1 MSVLLGRTI
10 SSKRIINIFKTSL
23 VQFVPTCL
31 CLFNLR
37 PELISDANIAINI
50 FQRLWI
56 LAENVFS
63 SLPTTTIFFQFINK
77 ETNILLNLYNCNESE
92 RETIGSSNGT
102 YKIVF
107 LFLIK
112 FQRSPISRV
121 EKKSG
126 FKGTCLNR
134 RYMIVAY
141 IKALDNVHKASLPVV
156 A

>member
-1 MSVLLGRTI
+1 MLNS
-10 SSKRIINIFKTSL
+10 
-23 VQFVPTCL
+23 
-31 CLFNLR
+31 R

-121 EKKSG
+121 EKNHDLKVLVLTE
-126 FKGTCLNR
+126 GT
-134 RYMIVAY
+134 
-141 IKALDNVHKASLPVV
+141 
-156 A
+156 